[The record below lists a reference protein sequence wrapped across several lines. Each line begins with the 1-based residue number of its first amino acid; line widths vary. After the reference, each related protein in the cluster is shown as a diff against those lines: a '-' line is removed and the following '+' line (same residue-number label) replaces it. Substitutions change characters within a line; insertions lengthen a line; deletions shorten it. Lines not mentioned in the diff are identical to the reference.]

1 MSNEYTR
8 LPLETQRA
16 VDKVIDEAKKTRS
29 RVSHPHKTGDVYAY
43 PHPGEGIAWGVNGG
57 EHGFNTNRDIRYD

>member
-1 MSNEYTR
+1 MSKEYAQ
-8 LPLETQRA
+8 LPLETQHA
-16 VDKVIDEAKKTRS
+16 VDEVIDEAKRTRS

-43 PHPGEGIAWGVNGG
+43 PHPGGGIAWGVNGG